1 MFDVEYYEKEDGTF
15 PAEEFILSLDTK
27 MQAKMFRE
35 LELLETFGNEL
46 REPHSK
52 SLGDGIYEI
61 RAKVASDITREALI
75 KSRLTTWHTSCLQIF
90 RHLARKLLEIRK
102 YSCVAFVQADKKSDG
117 AICAPDLISTS
128 QECCISSLS
137 IRK

>member
-15 PAEEFILSLDTK
+15 PAEEFILSLDAK

-52 SLGDGIYEI
+52 PLGDGIYEI
-61 RAKVASDITREALI
+61 RAKVASDITRVLYFFVVNKKI
-75 KSRLTTWHTSCLQIF
+75 ILTNGFVKKTQKMPDSEIT
-90 RHLARKLLEIRK
+90 LAKKYRKDYLERNK
-102 YSCVAFVQADKKSDG
+102 
-117 AICAPDLISTS
+117 
-128 QECCISSLS
+128 E
-137 IRK
+137 

>member
-52 SLGDGIYEI
+52 PLGDGIYEI
-61 RAKVASDITREALI
+61 RAKVASDITRGLYFFVVNRKI
-75 KSRLTTWHTSCLQIF
+75 ILTNGFVKKTQKTPDSEIT
-90 RHLARKLLEIRK
+90 LAKKYRKDYLERNK
-102 YSCVAFVQADKKSDG
+102 
-117 AICAPDLISTS
+117 
-128 QECCISSLS
+128 E
-137 IRK
+137 

>member
-15 PAEEFILSLDTK
+15 PAEEFILSLDSK

-52 SLGDGIYEI
+52 PLGDGIYEI
-61 RAKVASDITREALI
+61 RAKVASDITRVLYFFVVNKKIILTNGFVKKTQKTPDNEIAL
-75 KSRLTTWHTSCLQIF
+75 
-90 RHLARKLLEIRK
+90 A
-102 YSCVAFVQADKKSDG
+102 KK
-117 AICAPDLISTS
+117 IS
-128 QECCISSLS
+128 
-137 IRK
+137 

>member
-15 PAEEFILSLDTK
+15 PAEEFILSLNAK

-52 SLGDGIYEI
+52 PLGDGIYEI
-61 RAKVASDITREALI
+61 RAKVASDITRVLYFFVVNKKI
-75 KSRLTTWHTSCLQIF
+75 ILTNGFVKKTQKTPDSEIT
-90 RHLARKLLEIRK
+90 LAKKYRKDYLERNK
-102 YSCVAFVQADKKSDG
+102 
-117 AICAPDLISTS
+117 
-128 QECCISSLS
+128 E
-137 IRK
+137 

>member
-15 PAEEFILSLDTK
+15 PAEEFILSLDAK

-52 SLGDGIYEI
+52 PLGDGIYEI
-61 RAKVASDITREALI
+61 RAKVASDITRVLYFFVVNKKI
-75 KSRLTTWHTSCLQIF
+75 ILTNGFVKKTQKTPDSEIT
-90 RHLARKLLEIRK
+90 LAKKYRKDYLERN
-102 YSCVAFVQADKKSDG
+102 KK
-117 AICAPDLISTS
+117 
-128 QECCISSLS
+128 
-137 IRK
+137 